1 MRRKFLRPS
10 FMPGVLCAIYAIIVV
25 FTASPNLND
34 EAEAY
39 FNYGRNLL
47 DTGTYGVVAGVP
59 DDFREPGYGFFL
71 AAAIAPA
78 RPFLSGQE
86 AMLRWLVLV
95 QASLFACAVFFF
107 FQRAQL
113 PLALRWFTLG
123 VFLLSPTLAGAN
135 GAIYSEA
142 IVITLMLV
150 ILTALAGPG
159 FPRPRSLAVIGLAAS
174 YLLLTKMYLLFLVPI
189 GAAAFLVA
197 AVRMKG
203 AGLGREAAM
212 RLLVVTVLVSLPFLA
227 WSARGRGLE
236 KRHKHND
243 RIIIQLAGKVYRH
256 KQWNLREEWKPAL
269 LASCCASTCLNR
281 YGAGTC
287 NKFTWITSDPLGY
300 QVLQE
305 WIDRPP
311 EQKKKSVLRE
321 TLEYWWSTLPI
332 QIVSS
337 GLELVRIAFF
347 EGASVSPESGF
358 LWRKFAQ
365 LWHFFGSLLVW
376 AIALAGM
383 FLAWKERK
391 TDSFIRR
398 ASIGGGA
405 LIVYHL
411 VFMSQVTNVQRY
423 SVPLLPWFYWFAS
436 LALWRLFLAAKA
448 SKLRTTIRKAQS
460 K

>member
-1 MRRKFLRPS
+1 MRRKFLRPLLL
-10 FMPGVLCAIYAIIVV
+10 PGLLCALYAFVV
-25 FTASPNLND
+25 VLTANPNLND

-47 DTGTYGVVAGVP
+47 DTGTYGVVAAVP
-59 DDFREPGYGFFL
+59 DDLREPGYGVFL
-71 AAAIAPA
+71 AAAMAPA
-78 RPFLSGQE
+78 RLFVSEQA

-95 QASLFACAVFFF
+95 QASLFAAAAFFF
-107 FQRAQL
+107 FLRAQL
-113 PLALRWFTLG
+113 PLALRWIVLG
-123 VFLLSPTLAGAN
+123 TFLLSPTLAGAN

-159 FPRPRSLAVIGLAAS
+159 FPRPRSLAVIGLACS
-174 YLLLTKMYLLFLVPI
+174 YLLLTKMYLLFFVPI
-189 GAAAFLVA
+189 GAVAFLLA
-197 AVRMKG
+197 AVRLRG

-212 RLLVVTVLVSLPFLA
+212 RLLVVTVLAMLPFLV

-256 KQWNLREEWKPAL
+256 TKWNLPEEWQPAL
-269 LASCCASTCLNR
+269 LASCCASTCLAK
-281 YGAGTC
+281 YGAETC

-305 WIDRPP
+305 WKDRPE
-311 EQKKKSVLRE
+311 EQKRKSVLRE

-337 GLELVRIAFF
+337 GLELFRIAFF
-347 EGASVSPESGF
+347 EGATVSPESSAI
-358 LWRKFAQ
+358 WRKFAQ
-365 LWHFFGSLLVW
+365 LWHFFGSLLIW
-376 AIALAGM
+376 LLALGGLLVAR
-383 FLAWKERK
+383 KEGE
-391 TDSFIRR
+391 TDPFVRR
-398 ASIGGGA
+398 ASIGGFA
-405 LIVYHL
+405 LIFYHL

-436 LALWRLFLAAKA
+436 LALWRLFLRARA
-448 SKLRTTIRKAQS
+448 SRLKPATRKAQS

>member
-1 MRRKFLRPS
+1 MRRKFLRPWLL
-10 FMPGVLCAIYAIIVV
+10 PGLLCALYAILVAL
-25 FTASPNLND
+25 TASPNLND

-59 DDFREPGYGFFL
+59 DDLREPGYGFFL
-71 AAAIAPA
+71 AAAMAPA
-78 RPFLSGQE
+78 RLFLSEQ
-86 AMLRWLVLV
+86 AAILRWLVLV
-95 QASLFACAVFFF
+95 QASLFAGAAFFF

-113 PLALRWFTLG
+113 PLLLRWIALG
-123 VFLLSPTLAGAN
+123 AFLLSPTLIGAN

-142 IVITLMLV
+142 IVISLMLV
-150 ILTALAGPG
+150 ILTALSGPG
-159 FPRPRSLAVIGLAAS
+159 FPRPRSLAVIGMAAS
-174 YLLLTKMYLLFLVPI
+174 YILLTKMYLLLFVPI
-189 GAAAFLVA
+189 GAAAFLLA
-197 AVRMKG
+197 AVRLKG

-212 RLLVVTVLVSLPFLA
+212 RLLVVTVLATLPFLV
-227 WSARGRGLE
+227 WSARGQRAE

-256 KQWNLREEWKPAL
+256 TKWNLREEWKPAL
-269 LASCCASTCLNR
+269 LASCCASTCLAQ
-281 YGAGTC
+281 YGADTC
-287 NKFTWITSDPLGY
+287 NKFTWITSDPMGY
-300 QVLQE
+300 AVLQE
-305 WIDRPP
+305 WKDRPE
-311 EQKKKSVLRE
+311 EQRRKSVLRE

-337 GLELVRIAFF
+337 GLELLRIAFF

-358 LWRKFAQ
+358 LWKKFAQ

-376 AIALAGM
+376 FLALGGL
-383 FLAWKERK
+383 FVAWKEGK
-391 TDSFIRR
+391 GDAFIRR
-398 ASIGGGA
+398 ASIGGAA

-436 LALWRLFLAAKA
+436 LAVWRFFLVAKA
-448 SKLRTTIRKAQS
+448 SKLRTTTRKTQS